1 MNSVLGG
8 QNSLVNHVRGQ
19 YSLENN
25 VRGDISKG
33 GHTTLAMTPVRVDH
47 NFSSEKARVLS
58 KVDLS
63 RKGSVDEPVAELVG
77 YINSLDQFYMT
88 SSCSGRLAVLQEAS

>member
-1 MNSVLGG
+1 MA
-8 QNSLVNHVRGQ
+8 VR
-19 YSLENN
+19 
-25 VRGDISKG
+25 
-33 GHTTLAMTPVRVDH
+33 ADH

-77 YINSLDQFYMT
+77 YINSLDQFYTT
-88 SSCSGRLAVLQEAS
+88 SSCSGRAAVLQEAS